1 MDNYEHS
8 DVLYHYGRKGMK
20 WYQNIFGKKNKGAA
34 KGKSDTDKEKEKEE
48 SLEEKKAR
56 ILKSHSPEKVYKN
69 KDLFTDKEL
78 QEAFLRLNMER
89 NIKNMI
95 PEKVSRG
102 KQFLNTYSNTGKTVK
117 ELVDTTESFYNSA
130 MKVKKLLDAAKKVT

>member
-20 WYQNIFGKKNKGAA
+20 WYQNIFGKKSSAA
-34 KGKSDTDKEKEKEE
+34 KAKSTEDKEKKKEE
-48 SLEEKKAR
+48 TIEEKKTR
-56 ILKSHSPEKVYKN
+56 ILKSHDAEKVYKN

-89 NIKNMI
+89 NIKNLI
-95 PEKVSRG
+95 PEKVSKG
-102 KQFLNTYSNTGKTVK
+102 KKFLNAYSSTGKTVK
-117 ELVDTTESFYNSA
+117 EVVDTTESFYNSA
-130 MKVKKLLDAAKKVT
+130 MKVKKLIDATKKVT

>member
-20 WYQNIFGKKNKGAA
+20 WYQNIFGKKSSAA
-34 KGKSDTDKEKEKEE
+34 KAKSSEDKKEE
-48 SLEEKKAR
+48 TIEEKKAR
-56 ILKSHSPEKVYKN
+56 ILKSHSAEKVYKN

-89 NIKNMI
+89 NIKNLI
-95 PEKVSRG
+95 PEKVSKG
-102 KQFLNTYSNTGKTVK
+102 KKFLKTYSDTGKTVK

-130 MKVKKLLDAAKKVT
+130 MKVKKLLDATKKAT